1 LDIVIPGNNI
11 WGMAIKIDLDI
22 LLQVSDLSHTDQW
35 LGVSIRRFPFK
46 FNMSVEYVFLAVL
59 YSGKNLGL
67 FA

>member
-11 WGMAIKIDLDI
+11 WGMASKIDLDI
-22 LLQVSDLSHTDQW
+22 LLQVSDLGHMDQL

-46 FNMSVEYVFLAVL
+46 FNMSVQDMCLAVL